1 MSGRP
6 ELYDTGLMVEPTLE
20 RSHLTEKGARFR
32 ALHSGPGA
40 FVIANAWDAGSA
52 RLLLDLKLFPAIA
65 TSSAAAAMSQ
75 GLRDG
80 QLGRD
85 GSLANARQ
93 IVSASDPLPVSADLE
108 NGFGESPA
116 SVAETIR
123 LAAATGLV
131 GASIEDAVEGHGTVY
146 DRSLAIERIAAAAE
160 AARSIGFPFTLTARA
175 ENFIRERP
183 DLDDTIER
191 LQAYER
197 AGADVLFAPGLPS
210 IDAVRE
216 VCAAV
221 TKPVNF
227 MAGTPGR
234 SFSVAELAAAGV
246 RRISL
251 AASLYRA
258 AMGGMVAA
266 AREVA
271 THGTFS
277 YTDRV
282 WTG

>member
-6 ELYDTGLMVEPTLE
+6 ELYDVGLMAEPTLE

-65 TSSAAAAMSQ
+65 TSSAAAAMAQ

-93 IVSASDPLPVSADLE
+93 IVGACDPLPVSADLE

-116 SVAETIR
+116 TVAETIR

-131 GASIEDAVEGHGTVY
+131 GASIEDAVEGHGPVY
-146 DRSLAIERIAAAAE
+146 DRSLAVERIAAAVE
-160 AARSIGFPFTLTARA
+160 AARSVGFPFTLTARA

-183 DLDDTIER
+183 DLEDTIDR
-191 LQAYER
+191 LRAYER
-197 AGADVLFAPGLPS
+197 AGADVLFAPGLPTLDS
-210 IDAVRE
+210 VRE

-227 MAGTPGR
+227 MAGVPGR
-234 SFSVAELAAAGV
+234 SFSVADLAVAGE

-266 AREVA
+266 VTEVA
-271 THGTFS
+271 TQGTFT
-277 YTDRV
+277 YTERI
-282 WTG
+282 WKG

>member
-1 MSGRP
+1 M
-6 ELYDTGLMVEPTLE
+6 YDVGLMAEPILE

-32 ALHSGPGA
+32 ALHSGTGA

-52 RLLLDLKLFPAIA
+52 RLLCDLKLFPAIA
-65 TSSAAAAMSQ
+65 TSSAAAAMAQ

-85 GSLANARQ
+85 RSLANARE
-93 IVSASDPLPVSADLE
+93 IVSACDPLPVSADLE
-108 NGFGESPA
+108 NGFDESPA
-116 SVAETIR
+116 AVAETIR

-131 GASIEDAVEGHGTVY
+131 GASIEDAVEGHGPVY
-146 DRSLAIERIAAAAE
+146 DRSLAAERIAAAVE
-160 AARSIGFPFTLTARA
+160 AARSLGFRFTLTARA

-183 DLDDTIER
+183 DLDDTIAR
-191 LQAYER
+191 LVAYER

-210 IDAVRE
+210 LDAVRE

-227 MAGTPGR
+227 MAGVPGR
-234 SFSVAELAAAGV
+234 SFSVAELEDAGV

-258 AMGGMVAA
+258 ALGAMVAA
-266 AREVA
+266 VREVA
-271 THGTFS
+271 EQGTFG
-277 YTDRV
+277 YTERI
-282 WTG
+282 WRG

>member
-1 MSGRP
+1 MGRP
-6 ELYDTGLMVEPTLE
+6 ELYDVRLMAEPTLE

-52 RLLLDLKLFPAIA
+52 RLLLDLKLFPAVA
-65 TSSAAAAMSQ
+65 TSSAAAAMAQ

-93 IVSASDPLPVSADLE
+93 IVGACDPLPVSADLE

-116 SVAETIR
+116 TVAETIR

-131 GASIEDAVEGHGTVY
+131 GASIEDAVEGHGPVY
-146 DRSLAIERIAAAAE
+146 DRSLAVERIAAAVE
-160 AARSIGFPFTLTARA
+160 AARSVGFPFTLTARA

-183 DLDDTIER
+183 DLEDTIER
-191 LQAYER
+191 LRAYER
-197 AGADVLFAPGLPS
+197 AGADVLFAPGLPTLDS
-210 IDAVRE
+210 VRE

-227 MAGTPGR
+227 MAGIPGR
-234 SFSVAELAAAGV
+234 SFPVTDLAAAGV

-258 AMGGMVAA
+258 AIGGMVAA
-266 AREVA
+266 VTEVA
-271 THGTFS
+271 TQGTFT
-277 YTDRV
+277 YTERI
-282 WTG
+282 WKG

>member
-1 MSGRP
+1 MPARR
-6 ELYDTGLMVEPTLE
+6 ELYDVGFMTEPTLE

-52 RLLLDLKLFPAIA
+52 RLLCDLKLFPAIA
-65 TSSAAAAMSQ
+65 TSSAAAAMAQ

-80 QLGRD
+80 HLGRD
-85 GSLANARQ
+85 RSLANARV
-93 IVSASDPLPVSADLE
+93 IVSVSDPLPVSADLE

-116 SVAETIR
+116 RVAETIR
-123 LAAATGLV
+123 FAAATGLV
-131 GASIEDAVEGHGTVY
+131 GASIEDAVEGHGPVY
-146 DRSLAIERIAAAAE
+146 DRSLAIERIAAAVE
-160 AARSIGFPFTLTARA
+160 AARSVGFPFTLTARA

-191 LQAYER
+191 LRAYET

-210 IDAVRE
+210 IEAVRE

-227 MAGTPGR
+227 MAGVPGR
-234 SFSVAELAAAGV
+234 SFSVAELTAAGV

-258 AMGGMVAA
+258 AMGGMAAA

-271 THGTFS
+271 TQGTFS
-277 YTDRV
+277 YTDRI

>member
-6 ELYDTGLMVEPTLE
+6 ELYDVGLMAEPTLE

-85 GSLANARQ
+85 RSLANARQ
-93 IVSASDPLPVSADLE
+93 IVSAGDPLPVSADLE

-116 SVAETIR
+116 TVAETIR

-131 GASIEDAVEGHGTVY
+131 GASIEDAGEGHGPVY
-146 DRSLAIERIAAAAE
+146 DRSLAVERIAAAVE
-160 AARSIGFPFTLTARA
+160 AARSVGFPFTLTARA

-183 DLDDTIER
+183 DLEDTIER
-191 LQAYER
+191 LRAYER
-197 AGADVLFAPGLPS
+197 AGADVLFAPGLPTLDS
-210 IDAVRE
+210 VRE

-227 MAGTPGR
+227 MAGVPGR
-234 SFSVAELAAAGV
+234 SFSVADLTAAGV

-258 AMGGMVAA
+258 AIGGMVAA
-266 AREVA
+266 VTEVA
-271 THGTFS
+271 TQGTFT
-277 YTDRV
+277 YTERI
-282 WTG
+282 WKG

>member
-6 ELYDTGLMVEPTLE
+6 GLYDVGLMAEPTLE

-65 TSSAAAAMSQ
+65 TSSAAAAMAQ

-85 GSLANARQ
+85 RSLANARQ
-93 IVSASDPLPVSADLE
+93 IVSACDPLPVSADLE

-116 SVAETIR
+116 TVAETIR

-131 GASIEDAVEGHGTVY
+131 GASIEDAVEGHGPVY
-146 DRSLAIERIAAAAE
+146 DRSLAVERIAAGVE
-160 AARSIGFPFTLTARA
+160 AARSVGFPFTLTARA

-191 LQAYER
+191 LRAYEH
-197 AGADVLFAPGLPS
+197 AGADVLFAPGLPTLDS
-210 IDAVRE
+210 VRE

-227 MAGTPGR
+227 MAGVPGR
-234 SFSVAELAAAGV
+234 SFSVADLTAAGV

-258 AMGGMVAA
+258 AIGGMVAA
-266 AREVA
+266 VREVA
-271 THGTFS
+271 TQGTFT
-277 YTDRV
+277 YTERI
-282 WTG
+282 WKG

>member
-6 ELYDTGLMVEPTLE
+6 ELYDVGLMAEPTLE

-85 GSLANARQ
+85 RSLANARQ
-93 IVSASDPLPVSADLE
+93 IVSACDPLPVSADLE

-116 SVAETIR
+116 TVAETIR

-131 GASIEDAVEGHGTVY
+131 GASIEDAGEGHGPVY
-146 DRSLAIERIAAAAE
+146 DRSLAVERIAAAVE
-160 AARSIGFPFTLTARA
+160 AARSVGFPFTLTARA

-183 DLDDTIER
+183 DLEDTIER
-191 LQAYER
+191 LRAYER
-197 AGADVLFAPGLPS
+197 AGADVLFAPGLPTLDS
-210 IDAVRE
+210 VRE

-227 MAGTPGR
+227 MAGVPGR
-234 SFSVAELAAAGV
+234 SFSVADLTAAGV

-258 AMGGMVAA
+258 AIGGMVAA
-266 AREVA
+266 VTEVA
-271 THGTFS
+271 TQGTFT
-277 YTDRV
+277 YTERI
-282 WTG
+282 WKG

>member
-6 ELYDTGLMVEPTLE
+6 ELYDVGLMAEPTLE

-93 IVSASDPLPVSADLE
+93 IVGACDPLPVSADLE

-116 SVAETIR
+116 TVAETIR

-131 GASIEDAVEGHGTVY
+131 GASIEDAVEGHGPVY
-146 DRSLAIERIAAAAE
+146 DRSLAVERIAAAVE
-160 AARSIGFPFTLTARA
+160 AARSVGFPFTLTARA

-183 DLDDTIER
+183 DLEDTIER
-191 LQAYER
+191 LRAYER
-197 AGADVLFAPGLPS
+197 AGADVLFAPGLPTLDS
-210 IDAVRE
+210 VRE

-227 MAGTPGR
+227 MAGVPGR
-234 SFSVAELAAAGV
+234 SFSVADLAAAGV

-266 AREVA
+266 VTEVA
-271 THGTFS
+271 TQGTFT
-277 YTDRV
+277 YTERI
-282 WTG
+282 WKG